1 MKNPKK
7 NTTVKSKSE
16 KHSTKVSTRV
26 ESYKLFF
33 TTDSSPLKDGFFE
46 QVNGFGISMYSEAK
60 SRSGF

>member
-16 KHSTKVSTRV
+16 KRSTRVVTRV

-33 TTDSSPLKDGFFE
+33 TTDSSTVKDSFFE